1 LKWSDK
7 LAIDFYSRATAGV
20 ATLNPYRPG
29 KPASELQRELGLTD
43 IVSLASNEN
52 PFGPSVKALN
62 AATEALTGMTRYP
75 DPTGYRLKQ
84 AIAERFDL
92 AVDQL
97 TLGNGS
103 NELLNILARILVEP
117 GQGVVYS
124 QYGFV
129 AYEIAARVAQAKR
142 TVVAASGFG
151 HDLAAIAGQVDET
164 TRLVFLANPNNP
176 TGTSFDRSEFSAF
189 MQRVPEQVVVVLDE
203 AYSEYVEPEADLP
216 DGLSL
221 VKEYGNLVVTRTFS
235 KAYGLAGL
243 RVGFASANPELT
255 DLMNRVREPF
265 NVNCAALAAAEA
277 SLFDGQYLERVVQT
291 CRAGKAQLLE
301 GLSHLGVSVLPSQGN
316 FLTLDLGQD
325 STGIYQSLL
334 REGVIVRP
342 LHPYDMPNHL
352 RVTVG
357 LEAENERCLQALK
370 KVLSC

>member
-1 LKWSDK
+1 M
-7 LAIDFYSRATAGV
+7 AIDFYSRATAGV